1 MNSARARTLALL
13 GAIGVM
19 LALLAFRAPSFF
31 DAANLLSIVVGA
43 APLLVAAIGATLVIV
58 TRQIDVSIGSQFS
71 LCAVG
76 GGMMVTA
83 GVPIPLAIIAAVILG
98 AALGLANGLLVGIV
112 KLPAIVATLGT
123 MVIWR
128 ELLRWWREGEFVHN
142 LPAGFQ
148 WFGLSQTSGQITVVA
163 AALTLWGAIALAVR
177 HTHPGRDVFLVGSNP
192 EAARLLGLRPTRVI
206 VGVFVLSGITA
217 SLAAV
222 LGSVR
227 FGDIDP
233 GAGAGLELRAIAAAV
248 VGGAAVSGGRASMLG
263 MLLGVVL
270 LSIIGPALV
279 FLGVQPQWER
289 VIQGLIIL
297 IAVGA
302 DVSARRSRA

>member
-1 MNSARARTLALL
+1 MNSTWARTLALL
-13 GAIGVM
+13 GAIGVL
-19 LALLAFRAPSFF
+19 LALLVLRAPSFF

-76 GGMMVTA
+76 AGMMVTA
-83 GVPIPLAIIAAVILG
+83 GVPIPLAFLAAIVLG
-98 AALGLANGLLVGIV
+98 AVLGLANGLLVGVV

-148 WFGLSQTSGQITVVA
+148 WFGLSQSSGQLTVLA
-163 AALTLWGAIALAVR
+163 AALALWGAIALAAR

-192 EAARLLGLRPTRVI
+192 EAARLLGLRPTRVV
-206 VGVFVLSGITA
+206 VGVFVLSGIA
-217 SLAAV
+217 AALAAV

-302 DVSARRSRA
+302 DVSGRRSRA

>member
-1 MNSARARTLALL
+1 MNSTWARTLALL
-13 GAIGVM
+13 GAIGVL
-19 LALLAFRAPSFF
+19 LALLAWRAPSFF
-31 DAANLLSIVVGA
+31 ELANVLSIVVGA

-76 GGMMVTA
+76 AGIMVTA
-83 GVPIPLAIIAAVILG
+83 GVPIPLAILAAIVLG
-98 AALGLANGLLVGIV
+98 AVLGLTNGLLVGVV

-163 AALTLWGAIALAVR
+163 AALAFWVAIALAAR
-177 HTHPGRDVFLVGSNP
+177 YTHPGRDVFLVGSNP

-206 VGVFVLSGITA
+206 VGVFVLSGVTA
-217 SLAAV
+217 ALAAV
-222 LGSVR
+222 LASVR

-302 DVSARRSRA
+302 DVSVRRSRA

>member
-1 MNSARARTLALL
+1 MSSARARTLALL
-13 GAIGVM
+13 GAIGVL
-19 LALLAFRAPSFF
+19 LALLALRAPSFF

-43 APLLVAAIGATLVIV
+43 APLLVGAIGATLVIV

-76 GGMMVTA
+76 TGMMVTA
-83 GVPIPLAIIAAVILG
+83 DVPIPLAIIAAVILG
-98 AALGLANGLLVGIV
+98 AALGLANGLLVGVV

-148 WFGLSQTSGQITVVA
+148 WFGLSQAGGQLTVVA
-163 AALTLWGAIALAVR
+163 AALTLWGAIALATR

-217 SLAAV
+217 ALAAV

-289 VIQGLIIL
+289 VVQGLIIL

-302 DVSARRSRA
+302 DVSTRRSRA

>member
-1 MNSARARTLALL
+1 MSSSRARALALL
-13 GAIGVM
+13 GTIGVL

-31 DAANLLSIVVGA
+31 DTANLLSIVVGA
-43 APLLVAAIGATLVIV
+43 APLLVAALGATLVIV

-71 LCAVG
+71 LCAVSA
-76 GGMMVTA
+76 GMMVTA
-83 GVPIPLAIIAAVILG
+83 GVPIPIAMLAAIILG
-98 AALGLANGLLVGIV
+98 AALGLANGLLVAVV

-142 LPAGFQ
+142 LQAGFQ
-148 WFGLSQTSGQITVVA
+148 WFGLSQSSGQIAVVVG
-163 AALTLWGAIALAVR
+163 ALVLWGALALAAR

-192 EAARLLGLRPTRVI
+192 EAARLLGLRPTRVL
-206 VGVFVLSGITA
+206 VGVFVLSGVTA
-217 SLAAV
+217 ALAAV
-222 LGSVR
+222 IASVR

-233 GAGAGLELRAIAAAV
+233 GAGSGLELRAIAAAV

-263 MLLGVVL
+263 MLFGVVL

-279 FLGVQPQWER
+279 FLGIQPQWER

-302 DVSARRSRA
+302 DASARRGRA

>member
-1 MNSARARTLALL
+1 MSAAWARSLALI
-13 GAIGVM
+13 GAIGVLLVL
-19 LALLAFRAPSFF
+19 LALRAPGFF

-76 GGMMVTA
+76 VGLMVNA
-83 GVPIPLAIIAAVILG
+83 GVPIPLATIIAIILG
-98 AALGLANGLLVGIV
+98 AALGLANGLLVGVV

-148 WFGLSQTSGQITVVA
+148 WFGLSQTGGQITVVA
-163 AALTLWGAIALAVR
+163 AALALWGAIALAAR

-192 EAARLLGLRPTRVI
+192 EAARLLGLRPTRVV

-217 SLAAV
+217 ALAAV

-263 MLLGVVL
+263 VLLGVVL

>member
-1 MNSARARTLALL
+1 M
-13 GAIGVM
+13 
-19 LALLAFRAPSFF
+19 
-31 DAANLLSIVVGA
+31 LSIVVGA
-43 APLLVAAIGATLVIV
+43 APLLVAATGATLVIV

-71 LCAVG
+71 LCAVSAGMLVSG
-76 GGMMVTA
+76 GA
-83 GVPIPLAIIAAVILG
+83 PFPLAMLAAVVLG
-98 AALGLANGLLVGIV
+98 ALLGLANGLLVGV
-112 KLPAIVATLGT
+112 MKLPAIVATLGT

-128 ELLRWWREGEFVHN
+128 ELLRWWRGGEFVHD

-148 WFGLSQTSGQITVVA
+148 WFGLSQGAGQAAVVVG
-163 AALTLWGAIALAVR
+163 ALALWGAVALGAR
-177 HTHPGRDVFLVGSNP
+177 FTHPGRDVFLVGSNP
-192 EAARLLGLRPTRVI
+192 EAARLLGLRPTRVV
-206 VGVFVLSGITA
+206 VGVFVLSGATA
-217 SLAAV
+217 ALAAV

-248 VGGAAVSGGRASMLG
+248 VGGAAVSGGRASMVG
-263 MLLGVVL
+263 VLLGAVL

-297 IAVGA
+297 VAVGA
-302 DVSARRSRA
+302 DASARQGRA